1 MTALTERA
9 AARRACSSKSTM
21 PSSTPSYPPRATSVV
36 FRFFFLTIHSG
47 PNAHGSPRLPLARVP
62 SMRSGLRRIVKGK
75 TALPEAEATPEVK
88 IGAGPGLDYLGTKD
102 AYGIA

>member
-1 MTALTERA
+1 
-9 AARRACSSKSTM
+9 
-21 PSSTPSYPPRATSVV
+21 
-36 FRFFFLTIHSG
+36 
-47 PNAHGSPRLPLARVP
+47 
-62 SMRSGLRRIVKGK
+62 MRSGLRRIVKGK